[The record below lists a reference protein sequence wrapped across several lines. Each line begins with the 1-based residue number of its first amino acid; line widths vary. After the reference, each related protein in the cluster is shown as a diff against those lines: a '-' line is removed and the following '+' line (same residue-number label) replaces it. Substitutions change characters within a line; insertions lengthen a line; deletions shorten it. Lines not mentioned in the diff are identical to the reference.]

1 MTSFPS
7 KMQAL
12 RNAMRKVITRPAYA
26 VWDRFT
32 MPRTYEDLTK
42 RSATAWWR
50 FRCVLVFMWA
60 VYLMRSDLPGFWSVV
75 LAICV
80 AGTMISMIRGRN
92 HAKAMDTPGRAY
104 MVVMWAMALGATCV
118 GAVTALDGE
127 MMWSTD
133 GLSVPVA
140 IAARMVMLG
149 LTLSGPLSYLLQVL
163 CLHRWRRAVRP
174 LFT

>member
-1 MTSFPS
+1 MTSVPS

-12 RNAMRKVITRPAYA
+12 RKAMRKVIVRPAYA
-26 VWDRFT
+26 VRDRFT
-32 MPRTYEDLTK
+32 ELRTYEDLTK

-50 FRCVLVFMWA
+50 FRCVLVFAWA
-60 VYLMRSDLPGFWSVV
+60 AYLMRSDLLGSWRFV

-80 AGTMISMIRGRN
+80 AATMTSMIRGRN
-92 HAKAMDTPGRAY
+92 HAKAGDTPGRVRLA
-104 MVVMWAMALGATCV
+104 VWWGFALAAACV
-118 GAVTALDGE
+118 GAMTALHEE

-140 IAARMVMLG
+140 IAARVVMLG
-149 LTLSGPLSYLLQVL
+149 LTLSGPVSYVLQVL

-174 LFT
+174 LFA